1 MDVTAA
7 GTTKVEIAHEV
18 EKVCLKV
25 RTLVGAVALEDA
37 LGPTVLVA
45 EFVAEVVGVAEA
57 DTVADGDVVGVGAA
71 VDADADM
78 VAELANAAQAVLAP
92 ALGVNDATENSKGT
106 EREATLLGSAV
117 VAIALPLSSNRDT
130 IAPLAR

>member
-7 GTTKVEIAHEV
+7 GTTKVEIAHDV

-25 RTLVGAVALEDA
+25 RTLVGAVALGD
-37 LGPTVLVA
+37 
-45 EFVAEVVGVAEA
+45 AEA

-71 VDADADM
+71 VDADADT

>member
-7 GTTKVEIAHEV
+7 GTTKVEIAHDV

-25 RTLVGAVALEDA
+25 RTLVGAVALGD
-37 LGPTVLVA
+37 
-45 EFVAEVVGVAEA
+45 AEA

-71 VDADADM
+71 VDADADTVAEP

-92 ALGVNDATENSKGT
+92 ALGVKDATENSKGT

-117 VAIALPLSSNRDT
+117 VAIALPLSSSRDT